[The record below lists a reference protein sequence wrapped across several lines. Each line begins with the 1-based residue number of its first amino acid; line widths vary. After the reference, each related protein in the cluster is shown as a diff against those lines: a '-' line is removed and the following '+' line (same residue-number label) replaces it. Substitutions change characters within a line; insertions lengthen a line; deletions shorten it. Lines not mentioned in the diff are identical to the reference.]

1 MFCELRNIKALK
13 GVMSNGVGLIPA
25 ADKLFLVEIFDRDL
39 LRSHLSTDERCWER
53 RPKAYLK

>member
-1 MFCELRNIKALK
+1 MTLK

-39 LRSHLSTDERCWER
+39 SRSHPSMDERCWER
-53 RPKAYLK
+53 PI